1 MRKNLIIMLLLTIAL
16 TLPITA
22 AEPPSAAFTVSASIS
37 AINDM
42 KITNTQV
49 NEETYGNSGNTFG
62 GSVTIIGSGEGANM
76 DSSGNVSIGAYISA
90 ITNSPEGYT
99 ITMSATPLTSAETP
113 SATINYIVSVLN
125 TATSTPTTVSYDTKI
140 DSSAVDVITADGLNG
155 LNVESLPISVQ
166 LYRSEYDSAVAG
178 TYTGTVTFHYV
189 SAS

>member
-1 MRKNLIIMLLLTIAL
+1 MLLLTIAL

-76 DSSGNVSIGAYISA
+76 DGDGYIDFTAYISA
-90 ITNSPEGYT
+90 ISNNRGGYT
-99 ITMSATPLTSAETP
+99 ITMSATPLTSEGTP
-113 SATINYIVSVLN
+113 PATINYIVSV
-125 TATSTPTTVSYDTKI
+125 ADASYDTKSNTA
-140 DSSAVDVITADGLNG
+140 DVVVITTESLSALD
-155 LNVESLPISVQ
+155 VESLPISVR

>member
-42 KITNTQV
+42 KITNKKVTV
-49 NEETYGNSGNTFG
+49 ETFGDSNNTFG
-62 GSVTIIGSGEGANM
+62 GSVAIVGSGEGQNM
-76 DSSGNVSIGAYISA
+76 DQYGNVSFTAYISA
-90 ITNSPEGYT
+90 ISNNRGGYT
-99 ITMSATPLTSAETP
+99 VTMSATPLTSAGTP
-113 SATINYIVSVLN
+113 PATINYIVSV
-125 TATSTPTTVSYDTKI
+125 ADASYDTTNTPG
-140 DSSAVDVITADGLNG
+140 AVDVINVESLSALD
-155 LNVESLPISVQ
+155 VESLPISVQ

>member
-1 MRKNLIIMLLLTIAL
+1 MRKNLIIKLLLTIAL

-22 AEPPSAAFTVSASIS
+22 AEPPSAAYIVSASIG
-37 AINDM
+37 ALND
-42 KITNTQV
+42 KTITSTLV

-90 ITNSPEGYT
+90 ISNNRGGYT
-99 ITMSATPLTSAETP
+99 ITMSATPLTSAGTP
-113 SATINYIVSVLN
+113 PATINYIVSV
-125 TATSTPTTVSYDTKI
+125 ADASYDTK
-140 DSSAVDVITADGLNG
+140 SNTTAVEVITTGSLSALD
-155 LNVESLPISVQ
+155 VESLPISVQ
-166 LYRSEYDSAVAG
+166 LYLSEYDSAVAG

>member
-42 KITNTQV
+42 KVSNDVVTT
-49 NEETYGNSGNTFG
+49 ETFG
-62 GSVTIIGSGEGANM
+62 STSTSFSETVAIIGSGEGANM
-76 DSSGNVSIGAYISA
+76 DGDGYIDFTAYISA
-90 ITNSPEGYT
+90 ISNNRGGYT
-99 ITMSATPLTSAETP
+99 IRMSATPLTSAGTP
-113 SATINYIVSVLN
+113 PATINYKVSVLN
-125 TATSTPTTVSYDTKI
+125 TATSTSVSYDTKSNTTDVEVI
-140 DSSAVDVITADGLNG
+140 NVGSLSALDVK
-155 LNVESLPISVQ
+155 SLPISVQ

>member
-1 MRKNLIIMLLLTIAL
+1 MLLLTIAL

-76 DSSGNVSIGAYISA
+76 DSNGNVSIGAYISA
-90 ITNSPEGYT
+90 ISNNRGGYT
-99 ITMSATPLTSAETP
+99 ITMSATPLTSAGTP
-113 SATINYIVSVLN
+113 PATINYKVSVLN
-125 TATSTPTTVSYDTKI
+125 TATSTSVSYDTKSNTTDVEVI
-140 DSSAVDVITADGLNG
+140 NVGSLSALDVK
-155 LNVESLPISVQ
+155 SLPISVQ

>member
-76 DSSGNVSIGAYISA
+76 DGDGYIDFTAYISA
-90 ITNSPEGYT
+90 ISNNRGGYT
-99 ITMSATPLTSAETP
+99 ITMSATPLTSEGTP
-113 SATINYIVSVLN
+113 PATINYIVSVLN

-140 DSSAVDVITADGLNG
+140 DSSAVEVITTGSLSALD
-155 LNVESLPISVQ
+155 VESLPISVQ

>member
-76 DSSGNVSIGAYISA
+76 DSNGNVSIGAYISA
-90 ITNSPEGYT
+90 ISNNRGGYT
-99 ITMSATPLTSAETP
+99 ITMSATPLTSAGTP
-113 SATINYIVSVLN
+113 PATINYIVSV
-125 TATSTPTTVSYDTKI
+125 ADASYDTK
-140 DSSAVDVITADGLNG
+140 SNTTAV
-155 LNVESLPISVQ
+155 
-166 LYRSEYDSAVAG
+166 
-178 TYTGTVTFHYV
+178 
-189 SAS
+189 